1 MSGSEN
7 PDPDALA
14 KKLYYLL
21 IIATVMYTGAVL
33 AFIY

>member
-1 MSGSEN
+1 MSGSET

>member
-1 MSGSEN
+1 MSGSET

-21 IIATVMYTGAVL
+21 VIATVVYTGAVL
-33 AFIY
+33 LFIY